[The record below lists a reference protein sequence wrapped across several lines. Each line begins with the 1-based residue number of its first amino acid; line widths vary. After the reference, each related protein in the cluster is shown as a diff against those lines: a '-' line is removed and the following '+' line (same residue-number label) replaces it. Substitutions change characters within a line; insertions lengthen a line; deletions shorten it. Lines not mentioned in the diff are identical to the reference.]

1 MAEAFSSQHTQNF
14 PQFLSQMGISILVTT
29 YQAGKLISLRAQD
42 NVLNTHFV
50 SMEKPMGV
58 ALQGANLV
66 VGTGAQVIHYYN
78 MPDVGSKVLPA
89 NTHDACYIPRSTH
102 ITGDIDIHEMGF
114 TDDKELW
121 LLNTK
126 MSCLCTLDPE
136 YSIVPRWKPPF
147 ITGYDLTDRCHLNGL
162 AMRDGEPRYVT
173 ALGTTDTAG
182 GWRQNKAAGGML
194 MDVTDNRMIA
204 QGLSM
209 PHSPR
214 WYQDQLWV
222 LESGAGS
229 LATVDEA
236 TGELTTIVELPG
248 FTRGLDFIDR
258 YAIIGLSQVRETAVF
273 AGLPLTERCD
283 DRQCGVYIVDIIE
296 KQVVAFLVFSG
307 EVQEIFAV
315 QILPAR
321 MPAVLDITDP
331 LLRGSYAL
339 PDAALKEVEQ
349 PDETQQQLAAA
360 GLLYQEG
367 KIAESVVACMNL
379 LKKSPNNTEA
389 RFRLG
394 IAHLDLRQWL
404 QAVEAFEH
412 LIKHDP
418 NHAEGY
424 NSLGLAYNGLKD
436 WQQAKASF
444 DKAIE
449 IDQQYAVAQ
458 VNRAMILLR
467 EGEFA
472 AGWEGLEWRWKMPGN
487 KPLNCKQPQWTSALA
502 ELADKTI
509 LVHTE
514 QDEKEAIQFARFLP
528 MLVEHCRQVIV
539 MCAEPLRLFFKGI
552 EGVDAV
558 YLPQQVPEE
567 GFDAYIPIMSL
578 ANVLG
583 IMLENLPTDNYI
595 GQLAEVVV
603 PTLKSSGDLKIGL
616 AWTPQDKETKESPL
630 LSLADLIVLTDLP
643 GMAFYSLQN
652 QLTAEEAK
660 QLKDNNITPLGD
672 ELVSVAHAAAL
683 IEQLD
688 IVITIEN
695 SLAHLSGG
703 LGKAVLTVL
712 DDQAD
717 WRWGIAAGDNS
728 WYPSMMLCHA
738 SEQSMM
744 VQIRTGLLAWMAKR

>member
-1 MAEAFSSQHTQNF
+1 MAEEFSSQHTQNF

-42 NVLNTHFV
+42 DVLNTHFV

-58 ALQGANLV
+58 ALQGSHLV
-66 VGTGAQVIHYYN
+66 VGTGAEVIHYYN

-89 NTHDACYIPRSTH
+89 NTHDACYLPRSTH

-136 YSIVPRWKPPF
+136 YSVVPRWKPPF

-182 GWRQNKAAGGML
+182 GWRKDKAAGGML
-194 MDVTDNRMIA
+194 MDITDNRMIA

-229 LATVDEA
+229 LATVDEK

-283 DRQCGVYIVDIIE
+283 DRQCGVYIVDIVE

-339 PDAALKEVEQ
+339 PDAALKEVSQ
-349 PDETQQQLAAA
+349 PDETQQDLAAA

-379 LKKSPNNTEA
+379 LKKSPTNTEA

-394 IAHLDLRQWL
+394 IAHLDLRQWQ
-404 QAVEAFEH
+404 QAVAAFEQ
-412 LIKHDP
+412 LTEDDP
-418 NHAEGY
+418 NHAEGH
-424 NSLGLAYNGLKD
+424 NSLGLAYNGLKN

-467 EGEFA
+467 EGDFT
-472 AGWEGLEWRWKMPGN
+472 AGWQALEWRWKMPGN
-487 KPLNCKQPQWTSALA
+487 KPLNCKQPQWTGELA
-502 ELADKTI
+502 ELADKII

-528 MLVEHCRQVIV
+528 MLAGQCKQLIV

-558 YLPQQVPEE
+558 YLPPQVPEA
-567 GFDAYIPIMSL
+567 GFDAYIPMMSL

-583 IMLENLPTDNYI
+583 ITLENLPMDKYI

-603 PTLKSSGDLKIGL
+603 ATLESGGSLKIGL
-616 AWTPQDKETKESPL
+616 AWTPQLKDAKESPL
-630 LSLADLIVLTDLP
+630 LSLADLVSLTDLP
-643 GMAFYSLQN
+643 EIAFYSLQN
-652 QLTAEEAK
+652 QLTAEETT
-660 QLKDNNITPLGD
+660 LLEDNKIISLD
-672 ELVSVAHAAAL
+672 AEIVSVAHAAAL

-688 IVITIEN
+688 MVITIDN
-695 SLAHLSGG
+695 GLAHVSGG
-703 LGKAVLTVL
+703 LGKPVLTVL

-717 WRWGIAAGDNS
+717 WRWGIATGDNP
-728 WYPSMMLCHA
+728 WYPAMISCYA
-738 SEQSMM
+738 SEQPMAM
-744 VQIRTGLLAWMAKR
+744 QIRAALEACMAKR